1 MNWVRRARRARAPLL
16 RSPVCFP
23 LVLLCALLVVLAS
36 AQRRV
41 WEADYNNPGVE
52 LFKSGETGKVVNLV
66 AEFDRV
72 KAPLILG
79 LGPTLDTE
87 LPAPRHAA
95 VPLRAATHP
104 EPRAPP
110 R

>member
-16 RSPVCFP
+16 GPPVRLH
-23 LVLLCALLVVLAS
+23 LVFLCASLVVLAS

-41 WEADYNNPGVE
+41 WEVDYNTPGVE
-52 LFKSGETGKVVNLV
+52 LFKSGETGKVVNLL
-66 AEFDRV
+66 AELDRV
-72 KAPLILG
+72 EVPLILG
-79 LGPTLDTE
+79 PGPTLDTR
-87 LPAPRHAA
+87 LPGPRHAA
-95 VPLRAATHP
+95 VPLRAATRP